1 MRINYLFLV
10 LLLLFTK
17 VSAQEI
23 IEQDINSLHLNEVKV
38 LKIYI
43 PEGYEATKDKYPLTV
58 ILDAD
63 VLFDS
68 YVASAKLFAANENAP
83 SQIVVGV
90 SQNIEAYMFRD
101 YGYNF
106 VNSYPNNTSM
116 NVLEFVKKELVSFM
130 KKNYRIANFKTIVG
144 NELTANFINYFMFD
158 KELIFNGYVN
168 INPHYAPDMPEYI
181 KRYAAAIKGDETF
194 YYMAHGNTSHSNRQ
208 KVIDAVDVGLNG
220 VSNGYFYY
228 KYEAFDNASNL
239 VAIPQS
245 MASAQSYLFSMYSSI
260 SKEEFEENLS
270 FLSPLAAIEYLL
282 YKYENIE
289 YLYGTELP
297 IRLQDFI
304 AIEGI
309 ILDQEEGKHLKEFG
323 ELILEKHPKEALGNY
338 YIGQYYEKS
347 HDYDEA
353 LIAYKRGL
361 SKIPES
367 SPKFDGF
374 FMNIKRITTLQ
385 RLEQEEANRPR
396 EEEEEEFE
404 DEVSEN

>member
-23 IEQDINSLHLNEVKV
+23 IEQDIHSLHLNEVKV

>member
-1 MRINYLFLV
+1 
-10 LLLLFTK
+10 
-17 VSAQEI
+17 
-23 IEQDINSLHLNEVKV
+23 
-38 LKIYI
+38 
-43 PEGYEATKDKYPLTV
+43 
-58 ILDAD
+58 
-63 VLFDS
+63 
-68 YVASAKLFAANENAP
+68 
-83 SQIVVGV
+83 
-90 SQNIEAYMFRD
+90 
-101 YGYNF
+101 
-106 VNSYPNNTSM
+106 
-116 NVLEFVKKELVSFM
+116 M